1 MIQIDK
7 NIFVDKDAIVGFK
20 IEKTSVKDTSKFMK
34 DRFFDRLFS
43 SNNYITKYCAILY
56 AKTSN
61 TAFVTKKFN
70 SREECI
76 SWLKS
81 IGIKVEMVKE

>member
-20 IEKTSVKDTSKFMK
+20 IEKIMVEDTSSNM
-34 DRFFDRLFS
+34 RNFFDRFLPVAK
-43 SNNYITKYCAILY
+43 YTKKYHAILY